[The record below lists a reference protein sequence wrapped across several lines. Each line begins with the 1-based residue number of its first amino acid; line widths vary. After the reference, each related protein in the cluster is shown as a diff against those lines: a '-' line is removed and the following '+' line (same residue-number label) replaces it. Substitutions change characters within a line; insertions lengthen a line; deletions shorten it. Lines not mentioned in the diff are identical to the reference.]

1 MGTPRYKSL
10 IAEGIPTGDRN
21 VLSKN
26 SSVSLRCTR
35 NPFSGPEIISFM
47 TEIDYFSSVWRS
59 FGPKGI
65 EAVNMTSGVKD
76 C

>member
-21 VLSKN
+21 VLSKS

-35 NPFSGPEIISFM
+35 NPFSGTEIISFM
-47 TEIDYFSSVWRS
+47 TEIDYFSSV
-59 FGPKGI
+59 
-65 EAVNMTSGVKD
+65 
-76 C
+76 